1 MAKNGLGAINVTWT
15 KSSDRRN
22 IENFNAL
29 KFDQL
34 VIFEES
40 NAPEGK
46 TPWSTWFTESG
57 EERVKEDGSVSKI
70 NLRMINSNVS
80 LINPDYLAKDAFHEA
95 IHGYLLR
102 ANWVFRPILRRE
114 NINTGETKE
123 GTVYDPVTKSKYSV
137 DQGHWNPGVMNNSGR
152 NIVINE
158 NLMMQGTLHST
169 YLGTITNQ
177 EKLLK
182 VHQLLIEAYSS
193 YLRQCDILDRL
204 KCPTTK
210 ATLLNSSGWSEK
222 VKEIYLNPLNYTD
235 YAD

>member
-1 MAKNGLGAINVTWT
+1 
-15 KSSDRRN
+15 
-22 IENFNAL
+22 
-29 KFDQL
+29 
-34 VIFEES
+34 
-40 NAPEGK
+40 
-46 TPWSTWFTESG
+46 
-57 EERVKEDGSVSKI
+57 
-70 NLRMINSNVS
+70 
-80 LINPDYLAKDAFHEA
+80 
-95 IHGYLLR
+95 
-102 ANWVFRPILRRE
+102 
-114 NINTGETKE
+114 
-123 GTVYDPVTKSKYSV
+123 
-137 DQGHWNPGVMNNSGR
+137 MNNSGR